1 MNAVQQIKAKYD
13 MDALLRAIA
22 PAARKRQEGR
32 KKRERTAR
40 TTSRINARLAEVGI
54 PWRVV

>member
-22 PAARKRQEGR
+22 PAAKKRQEER
-32 KKRERTAR
+32 AKRERTASAKAR
-40 TTSRINARLAEVGI
+40 TNARLAKAGI
-54 PWRVV
+54 PLRVV